1 MEIFKIYLF
10 EFLFNSLI
18 SQGQDIWTQI
28 IHINFHG
35 LLNILKAYSENQ

>member
-1 MEIFKIYLF
+1 MEIFKIYLV

-28 IHINFHG
+28 IQINFHV
-35 LLNILKAYSENQ
+35 LLNILKAHFENQ

>member
-1 MEIFKIYLF
+1 MEIFKIFLV

-28 IHINFHG
+28 TQINFHG
-35 LLNILKAYSENQ
+35 LLNILKAHSEN